1 MYRPPN
7 KLKQFTK
14 KNKNNK
20 SIKKNKSIKNN
31 NKLAKTPSFATKL
44 GAFMLQGVKE
54 EIHFD
59 KEKGFSNKHIGVYGV
74 LPYLHMNISEND
86 FKKLMEDSAKNDKAY
101 SRILSD
107 KCNSKKLDKKLEKVQ
122 FQCEKQ
128 LHSSIMALNLSV
140 IDSINDRYKIR
151 KQGQKNLKKILGFMS
166 WQVKNDI
173 IPESSLEWSK

>member
-1 MYRPPN
+1 
-7 KLKQFTK
+7 
-14 KNKNNK
+14 
-20 SIKKNKSIKNN
+20 
-31 NKLAKTPSFATKL
+31 
-44 GAFMLQGVKE
+44 
-54 EIHFD
+54 
-59 KEKGFSNKHIGVYGV
+59 
-74 LPYLHMNISEND
+74 MNITEND

-107 KCNSKKLDKKLEKVQ
+107 KCNSKKLDKKLEKVH

-151 KQGQKNLKKILGFMS
+151 KQGQKNLKKILGLMS

-173 IPESSLEWSK
+173 IPKSSIEWSK

>member
-1 MYRPPN
+1 MFMYRPPKTLKKFGKKN
-7 KLKQFTK
+7 KTK
-14 KNKNNK
+14 KNKYNDK
-20 SIKKNKSIKNN
+20 AKTVS
-31 NKLAKTPSFATKL
+31 LAKKPSFSAKL
-44 GAFMLQGVKE
+44 GAFMLQGVKD

-59 KEKGFSNKHIGVYGV
+59 KERGFSNKHIGIYGV

-140 IDSINDRYKIR
+140 LDSINDRYKIR
-151 KQGQKNLKKILGFMS
+151 KQGQKNLKKILGFMN
-166 WQVKNDI
+166 WQVKNNI
-173 IPESSLEWSK
+173 IPESSLEWSR

>member
-1 MYRPPN
+1 MYRPPK

-14 KNKNNK
+14 KNKKNK
-20 SIKKNKSIKNN
+20 NNKSIKNN
-31 NKLAKTPSFATKL
+31 NKLAKKPSFATKL
-44 GAFMLQGVKE
+44 GAFMLQGVKD

-59 KEKGFSNKHIGVYGV
+59 KEKGFSNIHIGVYGV
-74 LPYLHMNISEND
+74 LPYLHMNITEND

-107 KCNSKKLDKKLEKVQ
+107 KCNSKKLDKKLEKVK

-151 KQGQKNLKKILGFMS
+151 KQGQKNLKKILGFMN
-166 WQVKNDI
+166 WQVKNNI
-173 IPESSLEWSK
+173 IPVSSLEWSK

>member
-1 MYRPPN
+1 MFMYRPPN

-14 KNKNNK
+14 KNKNVKNK
-20 SIKKNKSIKNN
+20 NVKNNNSIKSNSNSIKNN
-31 NKLAKTPSFATKL
+31 NKLVKNPSFAAKL
-44 GAFMLQGVKE
+44 GVFMLQGITE

-59 KEKGFSNKHIGVYGV
+59 KVKGFSNKHISVYGV
-74 LPYLHMNISEND
+74 LPYLHMNITEND

-107 KCNSKKLDKKLEKVQ
+107 KCNSKKLDKKLEKVK

-140 IDSINDRYKIR
+140 IDSINDRY
-151 KQGQKNLKKILGFMS
+151 NT
-166 WQVKNDI
+166 
-173 IPESSLEWSK
+173 